1 MQFELPDIFDEES
14 FSTPY
19 LMMQASTRSALSS
32 MEWNSRVEESIFE
45 HAKRALVYV
54 YVDPIQDEMKELF
67 KEIQKLI
74 EESVDE

>member
-1 MQFELPDIFDEES
+1 MQFELPDVFDEES

-32 MEWNSRVEESIFE
+32 MEWNSRVEESILE

-54 YVDPIQDEMKELF
+54 YVDPIQDEMKESF
-67 KEIQKLI
+67 K
-74 EESVDE
+74 